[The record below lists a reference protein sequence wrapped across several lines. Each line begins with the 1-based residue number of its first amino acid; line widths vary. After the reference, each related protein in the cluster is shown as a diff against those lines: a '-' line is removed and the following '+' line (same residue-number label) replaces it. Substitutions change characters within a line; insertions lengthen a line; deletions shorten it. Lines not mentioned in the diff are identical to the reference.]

1 VPTTND
7 VEVSTLE
14 DIEQVAGGIPMTL
27 PVPVTIQDVSV
38 PENPV
43 PLIDTVCP
51 TGPELG
57 ARLIVGS
64 AATGGRI
71 LKSGVWVA

>member
-1 VPTTND
+1 MNVVALN
-7 VEVSTLE
+7 TLE
-14 DIEQVAGGIPMTL
+14 AIVHEAGGIPIMV
-27 PVPVTIQDVSV
+27 PVPVTTQDVSV

-43 PLIDTVCP
+43 PVIVTTVP
-51 TGPELG
+51 STPELG

-64 AATGGRI
+64 AATCGKM

>member
-1 VPTTND
+1 MPTTND

-14 DIEQVAGGIPMTL
+14 VIEQVAGGTPMTL

-57 ARLIVGS
+57 ARLMIGR
-64 AATGGRI
+64 AATFGNM

>member
-1 VPTTND
+1 MNCVALN
-7 VEVSTLE
+7 TLE
-14 DIEQVAGGIPMTL
+14 AIVQEAGGIPITI
-27 PVPVTIQDVSV
+27 PVPVTTHDVSV

-43 PLIDTVCP
+43 PVIVTLVPST
-51 TGPELG
+51 PELG

-64 AATGGRI
+64 AATCGKI

>member
-1 VPTTND
+1 MNVTPGFIALA
-7 VEVSTLE
+7 V
-14 DIEQVAGGIPMTL
+14 IPHVAGGIPIIV
-27 PVPVTIQDVSV
+27 PVPVTTHDVSV

-43 PLIDTVCP
+43 PVIVTTVP
-51 TGPELG
+51 STPELG

-64 AATGGRI
+64 AATGGNM